1 MVSMM
6 DFTNPTNTKTWA
18 SFYYT
23 LPMTIMNEK
32 DELIL

>member
-6 DFTNPTNTKTWA
+6 DFTNTTNTKTWA
-18 SFYYT
+18 LFYYT
-23 LPMTIMNEK
+23 LPMKIIYEK

>member
-1 MVSMM
+1 MVFMM

-18 SFYYT
+18 LFYYT
-23 LPMTIMNEK
+23 LPMIIIDEK